1 MANPISDED
10 TERIAGRLHQFA
22 ERRTNL
28 CLLSSAESRQL
39 LRGSAAANACARSAW
54 LPKAISAKGACRC
67 SEVARFAGRQ
77 ALGPL
82 GVVGASG
89 GVRTLPA
96 GRSLPATNSFPA
108 YRSRRSG
115 KLNRL
120 STRVGQ
126 SASWMFRMRPRT
138 LARSA
143 WTSQTIPQDL
153 IRPAL
158 RLKSSPEYLSPE
170 ELKYLGETRMT
181 TDRVEIRVVFHPP
194 LCFVGGPREKLD

>member
-1 MANPISDED
+1 MW
-10 TERIAGRLHQFA
+10 RIPSLTKTRNASLA
-22 ERRTNL
+22 ESRTNL
-28 CLLSSAESRQL
+28 LFVVVCRVAPVAAL
-39 LRGSAAANACARSAW
+39 GSAAANACARSAW

-67 SEVARFAGRQ
+67 GEAGEVCGAAG
-77 ALGPL
+77 PW
-82 GVVGASG
+82 ASG
-89 GVRTLPA
+89 SPVHLA
-96 GRSLPATNSFPA
+96 ACGRCQPVAVCRQRIHFPA

-126 SASWMFRMRPRT
+126 SVSWMFPMRPRT

-158 RLKSSPEYLSPE
+158 RLKSSPEYRSPE

-181 TDRVEIRVVFHPP
+181 TDQVEIRVVFHPP

>member
-1 MANPISDED
+1 MWRIPSLTKTRNASLAAFINSPKVGRISVCC
-10 TERIAGRLHQFA
+10 RLQSRASCSGEALPRTPARDQHGCQKPSQ
-22 ERRTNL
+22 RREL
-28 CLLSSAESRQL
+28 AVV
-39 LRGSAAANACARSAW
+39 AR
-54 LPKAISAKGACRC
+54 L
-67 SEVARFAGRQ
+67 ARFAGRQ

-82 GVVGASG
+82 GAVGASG

-158 RLKSSPEYLSPE
+158 RLNCRKIIAGSISHPRSSSTSG
-170 ELKYLGETRMT
+170 KRG
-181 TDRVEIRVVFHPP
+181 
-194 LCFVGGPREKLD
+194 